1 MDFNL
6 ILSVIFIVF
15 CFSCIG
21 AVLFPLSY
29 EVRTL
34 RKENQ
39 DLMNRLMAKNYA
51 EYAQIELTKTQQAAE
66 IEIERDAIPKTTL
79 LDQDIY
85 PVN

>member
-1 MDFNL
+1 MNFEL
-6 ILSVIFIVF
+6 ILFGIFIVF
-15 CFSCIG
+15 GVFCVG

-39 DLMNRLMAKNYA
+39 DLLNRLMAKNYA
-51 EYAQIELTKTQQAAE
+51 EYAQIELTKTHQAAE